1 MIHYAP
7 TLLLI
12 EDDVSIAEPLTF
24 GLQREGF
31 AVLHAGD
38 GLRGQELALTAKPDV
53 VLLDL
58 MLPKLNGLEV
68 CELIRRESAVPIIM
82 LTAKGQELDRVRGL
96 QGGADD
102 YIVKPFSFQ
111 ELVARIQAI
120 LRRRELDQGGALPSS
135 DRDRLVVDA
144 IAIDRMARE
153 VWRRKKKLQLSWREF
168 ELLWLLMENVGK
180 ALSRQ
185 EILDRIWGVDW
196 VGDPRTLDV
205 YVRWLREK
213 IEQNPSKPAYIQ
225 TVRGYG
231 YRFAHPQTDREERSR
246 S

>member
-1 MIHYAP
+1 MTEHAP

-12 EDDVSIAEPLTF
+12 EDDASIVEPLTF

-31 AVLHAGD
+31 HVLHAVD
-38 GLRGQELALTAKPDV
+38 GLQGEELALTAEPDV
-53 VLLDL
+53 VLLDI

-68 CELIRRESAVPIIM
+68 CRLIRRKSAVPILI
-82 LTAKGQELDRVRGL
+82 LTAKGQELDRVMGL
-96 QGGADD
+96 QVGADD
-102 YIVKPFSFQ
+102 YIVKPFSFH

-120 LRRRELDQGGALPSS
+120 LRRRQLDWGDTHTSS
-135 DRDRLVVDA
+135 NRDRVVVES
-144 IAIDRMARE
+144 IIIDRAARE
-153 VWRRKKKLQLSWREF
+153 VWQKKKKLELSWREF

-185 EILDRIWGVDW
+185 EILDRIWGENW
-196 VGDPRTLDV
+196 VGDPKTLDV

-213 IEQNPSKPAYIQ
+213 IEKNPSLPEHIR

-231 YRFAHPQTDREERSR
+231 YRFANPEAS
-246 S
+246 